1 MKALIIGTDFL
12 KDSDGNLRII
22 ETNTNVGI
30 HNEMTPS
37 LDWVSFKQFL
47 IDNSLSK
54 LHFIYTEGNLIAN
67 DELVNQFD
75 TTTPNISMEDKMRE
89 IMVEL
94 GGTYE
99 AHIVAKNSIT
109 VPFIEDAEDTLII
122 RTSYDTTAIVDEE
135 YTKDKVNFHR
145 LISGKEYST
154 KIYYH
159 SDTDTSLNVDNLTEL
174 HLTDGDAP
182 NYVIK
187 TRAPHTTDYI
197 NYPKFYKVAS
207 LEDLESLK
215 SSLTDSEFMEEY
227 HLNNQNFINGKI
239 GAIRSL
245 DILYGPTLSCLHL
258 GSYMATSPIK
268 NNEWGTTYNETGLM
282 SQESRLLWM
291 TKGPHYRK
299 IMTGYIL
306 DDDTP
311 IIYADGS
318 LKYPNEILVDDEV
331 KTVLLPW
338 IPENEADENGNP
350 LYLSGINSGSFA
362 SDLNTFTIG
371 SSSVVGLG
379 SETKEALMIRVTLEN
394 GIVYED
400 LPNSDMMIEEY
411 DTLRTT
417 FKYTNRFRV
426 NDSIVFFDYN
436 NNTLVKSKITE
447 LQVVYVTRVIYELNV
462 EANDIFLPIADSDLG
477 LSFIQHNPG
486 GCQWYCG
493 PGSCIYWTCSGC
505 IFCDQKSDISFKENL
520 NLIGKSPLGINIYQ
534 FNYIGEEGL
543 YEGIIAQELIGTEYE
558 SALSLNEEGKYLV
571 DYNKIDVEF
580 KKID

>member
-22 ETNTNVGI
+22 ETNTNVGV
-30 HNEMTPS
+30 HNKMTPN

-47 IDNSLSK
+47 IDNSISK
-54 LHFIYTEGNLIAN
+54 LHFIYTDGNLIGS
-67 DELVNQFD
+67 DDLLHPFD
-75 TTTPNISMEDKMRE
+75 TTTPNVSMEDKMQE
-89 IMVEL
+89 IMAEL

-99 AHIVAKNSIT
+99 AHTVAKNSIT

-159 SDTDTSLNVDNLTEL
+159 SDSDASLNVDNLTEL

-227 HLNNQNFINGKI
+227 HLNDANFINNKI

-258 GSYMATSPIK
+258 GSYMATSAIP
-268 NNEWGTTYNETGLM
+268 NDQWETEYDESGLM
-282 SQESRLLWM
+282 SQKSRLLWM
-291 TKGPHYRK
+291 TKGPHYKK
-299 IMTGYIL
+299 ITNGYIM
-306 DDDTP
+306 DNDTP

-318 LKYPNEILVDDEV
+318 LKYPNEMLVDDVV
-331 KTVLLPW
+331 KTLSLPW
-338 IPENEADENGNP
+338 VPENETDENGTP
-350 LYLSGINSGSFA
+350 IYISGVNSGSFA
-362 SDLNTFTIG
+362 ADLSTFTTG
-371 SSSVVGLG
+371 TASVVDMG
-379 SETKEALMIRVTLEN
+379 SQTKEALMIKVTLEN
-394 GIVYED
+394 GITYED
-400 LPNSDMMIEEY
+400 LPNSDMLIEEY

-417 FKYTNRFRV
+417 FKVTNRFRI

-436 NNTLVKSKITE
+436 NNTLVKSKITGLE
-447 LQVVYVTRVIYELNV
+447 VVYLTRLIYELNV
-462 EANDIFLPIADSDLG
+462 ESNDIFLPIADTELG
-477 LSFIQHNPG
+477 LAFVQHNG
-486 GCQWYCG
+486 QCNGWCWSGACWDWY
-493 PGSCIYWTCSGC
+493 CSGC
-505 IFCDQKSDISFKENL
+505 YFCDQKSDISFKENL

-543 YEGIIAQELIGTEYE
+543 YEGIVAQELIGTEYE
-558 SALSLNEEGKYLV
+558 SALSLNEDGKYLV
-571 DYNKIDVEF
+571 DYSKIDVEF
-580 KKID
+580 KKL

>member
-1 MKALIIGTDFL
+1 
-12 KDSDGNLRII
+12 
-22 ETNTNVGI
+22 
-30 HNEMTPS
+30 MTPG
-37 LDWVSFKQFL
+37 LNWASFKQLL
-47 IDNSLSK
+47 IDNSISK

-67 DELVNQFD
+67 GDLSHPFN
-75 TTTPNISMEDKMRE
+75 TTTPNVSMEDKMRE
-89 IMVEL
+89 IMLEI
-94 GGTYE
+94 GGIYTS
-99 AHIVAKNSIT
+99 HIVAKNSIT

-122 RTSYDTTAIVDEE
+122 RTSYDTTAIVDET

-159 SDTDTSLNVDNLTEL
+159 SNIDTSLNIDNLTEL
-174 HLTDGDAP
+174 HLTNGDAP
-182 NYVIK
+182 NYIIK

-215 SSLTDSEFMEEY
+215 TSLTDSEFMEEY
-227 HLNNQNFINGKI
+227 HLNDGNFINNKI

-268 NNEWGTTYNETGLM
+268 NNEWETTYNETGLM
-282 SQESRLLWM
+282 SQSSRLLWM

-318 LKYPNEILVDDEV
+318 LKHPNEILIDDVV
-331 KTVLLPW
+331 KTMLLPW
-338 IPENEADENGNP
+338 IPENETDESGNP
-350 LYLSGINSGSFA
+350 LYLSGVNSGSFI

-371 SSSVVGLG
+371 SSSVVGME
-379 SETKEALMIRVTLEN
+379 SETKEALMIKITLEN
-394 GIVYED
+394 GITYED
-400 LPNSDMMIEEY
+400 LPNSDMLIEEY
-411 DTLRTT
+411 DSLRTT
-417 FKYTNRFRV
+417 FKVTNQFRI

-436 NNTLVKSKITE
+436 NNTLVKSKITSLE
-447 LQVVYVTRVIYELNV
+447 VVYVTRIIYDLNV
-462 EANDIFLPIADSDLG
+462 EANDIFLPIADSNLG
-477 LSFIQHNPG
+477 LSFIQHNG
-486 GCQWYCG
+486 GCQGWCSQ
-493 PGSCIYWTCSGC
+493 PSCIYWSCSGC
-505 IFCDQKSDISFKENL
+505 YFCDQKSDISFKENL
-520 NLIGKSPLGINIYQ
+520 NLIGKSPNGINIYQ

-558 SALSLNEEGKYLV
+558 SALSLNEDAKYLV

-580 KKID
+580 KKIN